1 MEFEARLLHMGPS
14 LIKNK
19 ENKGM
24 KLIITAGG
32 TTEKIDDVRSITNLS
47 TGRLG
52 YVIGNSVIKNFGEK
66 LEKLYYIHG
75 ERAIPP
81 TGDQVVS
88 IPIGGV
94 SDLEKALK
102 EILEKEKIDAVIHS
116 MAVSDYMVKEL
127 TTLED
132 IKDGKTLDASKK
144 ISSDI
149 ENLVIVMKKTP
160 KVISSIK
167 KWSPDSLLVGFKL
180 LSKVPLEELIEAG
193 HNLLVKNNCT
203 YVMANDLNDIKENT
217 HKGYLIHQDKTYDM
231 METKEEIAETICKRL
246 LEKLAQNHQ
255 GIEGEN

>member
-1 MEFEARLLHMGPS
+1 
-14 LIKNK
+14 
-19 ENKGM
+19 M
-24 KLIITAGG
+24 KVIITAGG

-52 YVIGNSVIKNFGEK
+52 YVIGNSVLKNFGEK

-81 TGDQVVS
+81 TGDQVIS
-88 IPIGGV
+88 ISIGDV

-102 EILEKEKIDAVIHS
+102 EILQNEKIDAVIHS
-116 MAVSDYMVKEL
+116 MAVSDYTVKEI

-132 IKDGKTLDASKK
+132 IKEGKTLDASKK

-160 KVISSIK
+160 KVINSIK
-167 KWSPDSLLVGFKL
+167 KWSPNSLLVGFKL
-180 LSKVPLEELIEAG
+180 LSKVTREELIEIG
-193 HNLLVKNNCT
+193 YHLLMKNKCT
-203 YVMANDLNDIKENT
+203 FVMANDMNDIKGSA

-246 LEKLAQNHQ
+246 LEELAKNHK
-255 GIEGEN
+255 E